1 MSGRGAA
8 TRVMKDLQRCWHC
21 DEAEAHL
28 AALALH
34 PVGRA
39 HHPVSGELKKTLRQ
53 LARGF
58 AKATRKGGEREELRE
73 LTYVALSTYAHVARE
88 AGDPHYQP
96 LFEQRAYEAR
106 VEIGAERLEEI
117 RARLR

>member
-1 MSGRGAA
+1 MAGAA
-8 TRVMKDLQRCWHC
+8 ARVMNDLQRCWHC

-39 HHPVSGELKKTLRQ
+39 HHPVSRQLKKTLRQ
-53 LARGF
+53 LSRGF
-58 AKATRKGGEREELRE
+58 ERATRKGGDPAELRE
-73 LTYVALSTYAHVARE
+73 LTYVALSAYAYVARE
-88 AGDPHYQP
+88 AADPHYQP

-106 VEIGAERLEEI
+106 VEIGAERLEEL

>member
-1 MSGRGAA
+1 MGSEA
-8 TRVMKDLQRCWHC
+8 TRVMKDLQRCWDC
-21 DEAEAHL
+21 DAAEAHR

-39 HHPVSGELKKTLRQ
+39 HPPVSGQLKKTLQ
-53 LARGF
+53 HMARGF
-58 AKATRKGGEREELRE
+58 AKATRKGGERDELRE
-73 LTYVALSTYAHVARE
+73 LTYVALSAYAYVARD
-88 AGDPHYQP
+88 AGDSHYQP

-106 VEIGAERLEEI
+106 VEIGAERLEEL

>member
-1 MSGRGAA
+1 MGSEA
-8 TRVMKDLQRCWHC
+8 TRVMKDLQRCWDC
-21 DEAEAHL
+21 DAAEAHL

-39 HHPVSGELKKTLRQ
+39 HPPVSGQLKKPLQ
-53 LARGF
+53 HMARGF
-58 AKATRKGGEREELRE
+58 AKATRKGGEPDELRE
-73 LTYVALSTYAHVARE
+73 LTYVPLSAYAYVARD
-88 AGDPHYQP
+88 AGDSHYQP

-106 VEIGAERLEEI
+106 VEIGAERLEEL